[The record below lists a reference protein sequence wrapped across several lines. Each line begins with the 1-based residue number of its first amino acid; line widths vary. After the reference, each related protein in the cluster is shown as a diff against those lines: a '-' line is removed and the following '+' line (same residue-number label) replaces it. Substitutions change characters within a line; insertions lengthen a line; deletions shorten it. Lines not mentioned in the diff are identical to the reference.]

1 MMAPICEKSQQESS
15 TQGADR
21 RQDERREHV
30 RFPFTAAVEA
40 VEPRS
45 DIKLRGRTSDIS
57 SGGCYVDTIS
67 PFILGTTI
75 KIRLT
80 KGGVIFEAEAIVV
93 LSQVGMGMGIAF
105 RSTAPNQIR
114 NLRQWL
120 NELEGKSSPNPAPS
134 ETVHNNSAPRTA
146 IEETVN
152 VLSELIL
159 TLTRKGVLSGDEG
172 KGMLR
177 RL

>member
-1 MMAPICEKSQQESS
+1 MMAPMCEKSQPEGS
-15 TQGADR
+15 TRRVER

-40 VEPRS
+40 VEPQS
-45 DIKLRGRTSDIS
+45 DIKLRGRTADIS

-80 KGGVIFEAEAIVV
+80 KGGVVFEAEATVV

-105 RSTAPNQIR
+105 RSAAPNQIR

-120 NELEGKSSPNPAPS
+120 NELEGPGNLSGRK
-134 ETVHNNSAPRTA
+134 SAPWQVILAA
-146 IEETVN
+146 ILHGMTWN
-152 VLSELIL
+152 TYFAIFFL
-159 TLTRKGVLSGDEG
+159 GVTTGG
-172 KGMLR
+172 
-177 RL
+177 